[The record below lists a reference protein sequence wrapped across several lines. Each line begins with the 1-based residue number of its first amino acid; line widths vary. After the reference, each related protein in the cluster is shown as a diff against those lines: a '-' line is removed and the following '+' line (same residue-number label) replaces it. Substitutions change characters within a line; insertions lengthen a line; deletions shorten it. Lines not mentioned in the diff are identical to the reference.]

1 MHTLGADDEVEVFA
15 VYLHLLVHDTRVR
28 DFSVV
33 VSRDLQDQIARDGH
47 LILQSGDAN
56 LNLNLYQIKIKD
68 FLLQTKI
75 KIKKFDL
82 PWWRGVRGRSVAFH
96 RSWKES

>member
-1 MHTLGADDEVEVFA
+1 MLYTLGADDEVEVFA

-47 LILQSGDAN
+47 LILHSGDAD
-56 LNLNLYQIKIKD
+56 LNLNIYEIKVQD
-68 FLLQTKI
+68 FFYYKY
-75 KIKKFDL
+75 K
-82 PWWRGVRGRSVAFH
+82 
-96 RSWKES
+96 